1 VWPFPRAIEWRP
13 PSVSSAPIRTTLLLI
28 DRSHKNWLLATL
40 VLAAGAVLFYA
51 AVAYRTPGPLTG
63 GSLVGMWYGLAGF
76 GLMLFAGALSL
87 LRKVPSWW
95 WLGSRKAWLKGHI
108 WLGLLSGVLILCHSG
123 FRWGG
128 LLETVLMVLVG
139 LVLVSGV
146 AGLLLQ
152 QVVPHLIATRLPREA
167 PYEQIPYLCTVLRS
181 HADELMATIEGDA
194 ALNEN
199 TRAVLRIFHADEMR
213 PFLGSPFRAA
223 ARLANPLRAQ
233 TVFTDLRALPGLT
246 EAVKGHIGQLE
257 AWCDE
262 RRQLGEQ
269 ERWHHLL
276 HGWLLAHVPLSVLL
290 LVLGLVHAFFS
301 LYY

>member
-1 VWPFPRAIEWRP
+1 M
-13 PSVSSAPIRTTLLLI
+13 LI
-28 DRSHKNWLLATL
+28 DSGHRKWFAATT
-40 VLAAGAVLFYA
+40 VLALAALGVYA
-51 AVAYRTPGPLTG
+51 WVSWSTPGGLTG

-76 GLMLFAGALSL
+76 GLMLFAGSLSL
-87 LRKVPSWW
+87 LRRVPSWW

-139 LVLVSGV
+139 LVLLSGV

-181 HADELMATIEGDA
+181 HADERMTTIEADA

-199 TRAVLRIFHADEMR
+199 TRAVLRTFHADEMR
-213 PFLGSPFRAA
+213 PFLGSPFRPA
-223 ARLANPLRAQ
+223 ARLM
-233 TVFTDLRALPGLT
+233 
-246 EAVKGHIGQLE
+246 
-257 AWCDE
+257 
-262 RRQLGEQ
+262 
-269 ERWHHLL
+269 
-276 HGWLLAHVPLSVLL
+276 
-290 LVLGLVHAFFS
+290 
-301 LYY
+301 